1 MQAFEIGIK
10 YATPK
15 FTANLAGFRS
25 AFKNFQLNTFN
36 GTNYIVQNIGSCSTG
51 LNGADRDNSS
61 TTGACTGKVRSASS
75 RRASNWRQAPIRPR
89 I

>member
-1 MQAFEIGIK
+1 FATPTAAAASNLRFDPETVQAFEIGIK

-61 TTGACTGKVRSASS
+61 TTGACT
-75 RRASNWRQAPIRPR
+75 
-89 I
+89 